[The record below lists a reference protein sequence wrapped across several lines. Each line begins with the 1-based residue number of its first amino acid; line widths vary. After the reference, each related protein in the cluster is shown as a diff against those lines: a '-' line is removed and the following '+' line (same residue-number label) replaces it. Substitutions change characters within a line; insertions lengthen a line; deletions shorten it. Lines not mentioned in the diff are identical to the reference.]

1 MLNKNSAW
9 RDSKEKEDSNKTITL
24 KTSAGTAARK
34 DVQSVFLTYVQGNQY
49 RDTKN
54 SYKPRLHACTD
65 LTS

>member
-49 RDTKN
+49 RDTN
-54 SYKPRLHACTD
+54 TVL
-65 LTS
+65 